1 MIEIMIE
8 RWTGRD
14 GRTDYL
20 WSLWQEGDRVQIG
33 NKHDSSDDAEK
44 EAIAFC
50 RRALGADPDE
60 VTRL

>member
-8 RWTGRD
+8 RWTGTD

-20 WSLWQEGDRVQIG
+20 WSLWQEGDRIKIG
-33 NKHDSSDDAEK
+33 SKHDSSEEAEQ
-44 EAIAFC
+44 EATAFC
-50 RRALGADPDE
+50 RSALGADPDQ